1 MKWKLTRRFLG
12 SVVTIVVIVGIVNTI
27 LLLCLLFYRAMHN
40 FGTEEVSAENFS
52 RTFSQYVELQDNK
65 PMVNEEG
72 LEKLQDNKAW
82 IQFLNNKGEQVAAFY
97 TPQNLQTVYSPIEIV
112 QMYKYKE
119 IDAET
124 TVFVGEAHNFS
135 YFVGVKEQKIGRYV
149 ITYDY
154 AKVFKYINILLL
166 LFLIVDII
174 IALVIG
180 FLFGK
185 RLTTPLNTLIEGI
198 QQLRERRFKKMPIP
212 KGVYEDVF
220 SNMNEL
226 SVKLDQYEKE
236 RDQLD
241 QMREEWISNV
251 SHDMKTPLAS
261 IHGYAELMKD
271 SSTDLTPQELYEY
284 TSIINRQSKYMK
296 DLLDDLNLT
305 MRLRNQQLPLQFEDV
320 NIVGFIREMTIELLN
335 DSSFGDRQV
344 EFEANVDKAMHKVDK
359 KLLKRAIFNF
369 IYNALVH
376 NDEHVVVNIRIDN
389 IYLQGGQE
397 QKSSNISTAS
407 VFHTQIT
414 IADNGRGIPSK
425 DLEQVF
431 ERYYRGTNTTST
443 HGTGLGMAIARDII
457 LAHNGKIDLT
467 SVENKGT
474 TITILL

>member
-27 LLLCLLFYRAMHN
+27 LLLCLLFVH
-40 FGTEEVSAENFS
+40 FDTEEESAENFS
-52 RTFSQYVELQDNK
+52 RSFSQYVELIDDK

-72 LEKLQDNKAW
+72 REKLRNNNAW
-82 IQFLNNKGEQVAAFY
+82 IQFLNDKGEQVAAYY
-97 TPQNLQTVYSPIEIV
+97 TPQKLQTVYSPVEIV

-119 IDAET
+119 MDAET
-124 TVFVGEAHNFS
+124 TVFVGEAHDFS
-135 YFVGVKEQKIGRYV
+135 YFVGVKDRGIGRYV
-149 ITYDY
+149 MSYNY
-154 AKVFKYINILLL
+154 VNILKYFNIILL
-166 LFLIVDII
+166 LFLTVDII

-180 FLFGK
+180 LLFGK

-198 QQLRERRFKKMPIP
+198 KQLRERRFKKMSIP

-220 SNMNEL
+220 RNMNEL
-226 SVKLDQYEKE
+226 SIKLDQYEKE

-261 IHGYAELMKD
+261 IHGYTEWMKD
-271 SSTDLTPQELYEY
+271 NATELTPQELHEF
-284 TSIINRQSKYMK
+284 TSIINRQSVYMK

-305 MRLRNQQLPLQFEDV
+305 MRLRNQRLPLHFEEVD
-320 NIVGFIREMTIELLN
+320 IVGFIREMTIELLN
-335 DSSFGDRQV
+335 DSQFGDKQV
-344 EFEANVDKAMHKVDK
+344 EFEANVDKATHNVDK

-376 NDEHVVVNIRIDN
+376 NDENVVVKIQIDD
-389 IYLQGGQE
+389 IGPQSEL
-397 QKSSNISTAS
+397 
-407 VFHTQIT
+407 HTKIT
-414 IADNGRGIPSK
+414 IADNGRGIPDK

-431 ERYYRGTNTTST
+431 ERYYRGTNTAST

-457 LAHNGKIDLT
+457 LAHKGKLDLT

>member
-1 MKWKLTRRFLG
+1 MVINYNPRSETNEVEIDTALFSIRCG
-12 SVVTIVVIVGIVNTI
+12 NVVIVGIVNTI

-40 FGTEEVSAENFS
+40 FGTEEASAENFS
-52 RTFSQYVELQDNK
+52 RTFSQYVELKDNK

-72 LEKLQDNKAW
+72 LEKLQDNNAW

-97 TPQNLQTVYSPIEIV
+97 TPQKLQTVYSPVEIV

-135 YFVGVKEQKIGRYV
+135 YFVGVKEQRIGRYV

-220 SNMNEL
+220 RNMNEL

-271 SSTDLTPQELYEY
+271 SCH
-284 TSIINRQSKYMK
+284 R
-296 DLLDDLNLT
+296 
-305 MRLRNQQLPLQFEDV
+305 F
-320 NIVGFIREMTIELLN
+320 
-335 DSSFGDRQV
+335 
-344 EFEANVDKAMHKVDK
+344 
-359 KLLKRAIFNF
+359 
-369 IYNALVH
+369 
-376 NDEHVVVNIRIDN
+376 
-389 IYLQGGQE
+389 
-397 QKSSNISTAS
+397 
-407 VFHTQIT
+407 
-414 IADNGRGIPSK
+414 
-425 DLEQVF
+425 
-431 ERYYRGTNTTST
+431 NTTRT
-443 HGTGLGMAIARDII
+443 
-457 LAHNGKIDLT
+457 
-467 SVENKGT
+467 V
-474 TITILL
+474 

>member
-27 LLLCLLFYRAMHN
+27 LLLCLLFVHID
-40 FGTEEVSAENFS
+40 TEEESAENFS
-52 RTFSQYVELQDNK
+52 RSFSQYVELIDDK

-72 LEKLQDNKAW
+72 LEKLRNTNAW
-82 IQFLNNKGEQVAAFY
+82 IQFLNDKGEQVAAYY
-97 TPQNLQTVYSPIEIV
+97 TPQKLQTVYSPVEIV

-124 TVFVGEAHNFS
+124 TVFAGEAHDFS
-135 YFVGVKEQKIGRYV
+135 YFVGVKDRGIGRYV
-149 ITYDY
+149 LSYNYVHIL
-154 AKVFKYINILLL
+154 KYFNIILL
-166 LFLIVDII
+166 LFLTVDII

-180 FLFGK
+180 LLFGK

-198 QQLRERRFKKMPIP
+198 QQLRERRFKKMSIP

-220 SNMNEL
+220 QNMNEL

-261 IHGYAELMKD
+261 IHGYTELMKD
-271 SSTDLTPQELYEY
+271 NATELTPQELYEF
-284 TSIINRQSKYMK
+284 TSIINRQSVYMK

-305 MRLRNQQLPLQFEDV
+305 MRLRNQRLPLQFEDV
-320 NIVGFIREMTIELLN
+320 DIVGFIREMTIELLN
-335 DSSFGDRQV
+335 DSQFGDRQV
-344 EFEANVDKAMHKVDK
+344 ELEANVDKAIHKVDK
-359 KLLKRAIFNF
+359 NLLKRAILNF
-369 IYNALVH
+369 LYNALVH
-376 NDEHVVVNIRIDN
+376 NDENVVVKIQIDDFH
-389 IYLQGGQE
+389 LQSE
-397 QKSSNISTAS
+397 
-407 VFHTQIT
+407 FHTQIT
-414 IADNGRGIPSK
+414 ISDSGRGIPSK

-431 ERYYRGTNTTST
+431 ERYYRGTNTAST

-457 LAHNGKIDLT
+457 LAHKGKLDLT
-467 SVENKGT
+467 SIENKGT

>member
-27 LLLCLLFYRAMHN
+27 LLLSLLFYRAMHN
-40 FGTEEVSAENFS
+40 FEAEEVSAENFS
-52 RTFSQYVELQDNK
+52 RTFSQYVELIDNK
-65 PMVNEEG
+65 PIVNEEG
-72 LEKLQDNKAW
+72 LKKLRNNNAW
-82 IQFLNNKGEQVAAFY
+82 IQFLNDEGEQVAAFY
-97 TPQNLQTVYSPIEIV
+97 TPQKLQTVYSPVEIV

-154 AKVFKYINILLL
+154 EKVFKNFNILLVI
-166 LFLIVDII
+166 FLIVDII

-185 RLTTPLNTLIEGI
+185 KLTSPLNILIEGI
-198 QQLRERRFKKMPIP
+198 QQLRERRFKKMSIP

-220 SNMNEL
+220 RNMNEL

-261 IHGYAELMKD
+261 IHGYTELMKD
-271 SSTDLTPQELYEY
+271 NATELTPQELFEF
-284 TSIINRQSKYMK
+284 TSIINKQSVYMK

-305 MRLRNQQLPLQFEDV
+305 MRLRNQRLPMQFEDV
-320 NIVGFIREMTIELLN
+320 DIVGFIREMTIELLN
-335 DSSFGDRQV
+335 DSQFGDQQV
-344 EFEANVDKAMHKVDK
+344 EFVANVDKATHKVDK
-359 KLLKRAIFNF
+359 KLMKRAIFNL

-376 NDEHVVVNIRIDN
+376 NEENVVVKIQIDD
-389 IYLQGGQE
+389 IGPQSEL
-397 QKSSNISTAS
+397 
-407 VFHTQIT
+407 HTQIT
-414 IADNGRGIPSK
+414 IADNGRGIPAK

-431 ERYYRGTNTTST
+431 ERYYRGTNTAST

-457 LAHNGKIDLT
+457 LAHKGKLDL
-467 SVENKGT
+467 SSIENKGT
-474 TITILL
+474 AITILL

>member
-27 LLLCLLFYRAMHN
+27 LLLCLLFVH
-40 FGTEEVSAENFS
+40 FDTEEESAENFS
-52 RTFSQYVELQDNK
+52 RSFSQYVELIDDK
-65 PMVNEEG
+65 PKVNEEG
-72 LEKLQDNKAW
+72 LEKLRNTNAW
-82 IQFLNNKGEQVAAFY
+82 IQFLNDKGEQVAAYY
-97 TPQNLQTVYSPIEIV
+97 TPQKLQTVYSPVEIV

-124 TVFVGEAHNFS
+124 TVFAGEAHDFS
-135 YFVGVKEQKIGRYV
+135 YFVGVKDRGIGRYV
-149 ITYDY
+149 LSYNYVHIL
-154 AKVFKYINILLL
+154 KYFNIILL
-166 LFLIVDII
+166 LFLTVDII

-180 FLFGK
+180 LLFGK

-198 QQLRERRFKKMPIP
+198 QQLRERRFKKMSIP

-220 SNMNEL
+220 HNMNEL

-261 IHGYAELMKD
+261 IHGYTELMKD
-271 SSTDLTPQELYEY
+271 NATELTPQELYEF
-284 TSIINRQSKYMK
+284 TSIINRQSVYMK
-296 DLLDDLNLT
+296 NLLDDLNLT
-305 MRLRNQQLPLQFEDV
+305 MRLRNQRLPLQFEDV
-320 NIVGFIREMTIELLN
+320 DIVGFIREMTIELLN
-335 DSSFGDRQV
+335 DSQFGERQV

-359 KLLKRAIFNF
+359 NLLKRAIFNF

-376 NDEHVVVNIRIDN
+376 NDVNVVVKIQIDD
-389 IYLQGGQE
+389 IHLQSE
-397 QKSSNISTAS
+397 H
-407 VFHTQIT
+407 HTQIT

-425 DLEQVF
+425 DLDQVF
-431 ERYYRGTNTTST
+431 ERYYRGTNTASK

-457 LAHNGKIDLT
+457 LAHKGKLDLT
-467 SVENKGT
+467 SIENKGT
-474 TITILL
+474 AITILI

>member
-27 LLLCLLFYRAMHN
+27 LLLCLLFVH
-40 FGTEEVSAENFS
+40 FDTEEESAENFS
-52 RTFSQYVELQDNK
+52 RSFSQYVELIDDK

-72 LEKLQDNKAW
+72 LEKLRSTNAW
-82 IQFLNNKGEQVAAFY
+82 IQFLNDKGEQVAAYY
-97 TPQNLQTVYSPIEIV
+97 TPQKLQTVYSPVEIV

-124 TVFVGEAHNFS
+124 TVFVGEAHDFS
-135 YFVGVKEQKIGRYV
+135 YFVGVKDRGIGRYV
-149 ITYDY
+149 LSYNYVHIL
-154 AKVFKYINILLL
+154 KYFNIILL
-166 LFLIVDII
+166 LFLTVDII

-180 FLFGK
+180 LLFGK

-198 QQLRERRFKKMPIP
+198 QQLRERRFKKMSIP

-220 SNMNEL
+220 HNMNEL

-261 IHGYAELMKD
+261 IHGYTELMKD
-271 SSTDLTPQELYEY
+271 NATELTPQELYEF
-284 TSIINRQSKYMK
+284 TSIINRQSVYMK
-296 DLLDDLNLT
+296 NLLDDLNLT
-305 MRLRNQQLPLQFEDV
+305 MRLRNQRLPLQFEDV
-320 NIVGFIREMTIELLN
+320 DIVGFIREMTIELLN
-335 DSSFGDRQV
+335 DSQFGDRQV

-359 KLLKRAIFNF
+359 NLLKRAIFNF

-376 NDEHVVVNIRIDN
+376 NDENVVVKIQIDD
-389 IYLQGGQE
+389 IHLQSE
-397 QKSSNISTAS
+397 H
-407 VFHTQIT
+407 HTQIT

-425 DLEQVF
+425 DLDQVF
-431 ERYYRGTNTTST
+431 ERYYRGTNTASK

-457 LAHNGKIDLT
+457 LAHKGKLDLT
-467 SVENKGT
+467 SIENKGT
-474 TITILL
+474 TITILI

>member
-12 SVVTIVVIVGIVNTI
+12 SVVTIVVIIGIVNTI
-27 LLLCLLFYRAMHN
+27 LLLSLLFYRAMHD
-40 FGTEEVSAENFS
+40 FGTEGVSAENFS
-52 RTFSQYVELQDNK
+52 RTFSQYVELKDNK
-65 PMVNEEG
+65 PMVNEKG
-72 LEKLQDNKAW
+72 LKKLQDNNAW

-97 TPQNLQTVYSPIEIV
+97 TPKRLPTVYSPVEIV

-124 TVFVGEAHNFS
+124 TVFVGETHNFS

-149 ITYDY
+149 ITYNY
-154 AKVFKYINILLL
+154 AKVFKNFNILLL

-185 RLTTPLNTLIEGI
+185 RLTRPLNILIEGI
-198 QQLRERRFKKMPIP
+198 QQLRERSFKKMSIP

-220 SNMNEL
+220 RNMNEL

-236 RDQLD
+236 RDLLD

-261 IHGYAELMKD
+261 IHGYTELMKD
-271 SSTDLTPQELYEY
+271 NATDLTPQELYEFS
-284 TSIINRQSKYMK
+284 SIINRQSTYMK

-305 MRLRNQQLPLQFEDV
+305 MRLRNQRLPLQFEDV
-320 NIVGFIREMTIELLN
+320 EIVGFIREMTIELLN
-335 DSSFGDRQV
+335 DSQLGDRQV
-344 EFEANVDKAMHKVDK
+344 EFEANVDMAKHKVDK

-376 NDEHVVVNIRIDN
+376 NEENVIVKIQIDDIR
-389 IYLQGGQE
+389 LE
-397 QKSSNISTAS
+397 SEL
-407 VFHTQIT
+407 HTKIT
-414 IADNGRGIPSK
+414 ISDNGRGIPSK

-431 ERYYRGTNTTST
+431 ERYYRGTNTAST

-457 LAHNGKIDLT
+457 LAHNGKLDLT

>member
-27 LLLCLLFYRAMHN
+27 LLLSLLFYRAMHN
-40 FGTEEVSAENFS
+40 FEAEEVSAENFS
-52 RTFSQYVELQDNK
+52 RTFSQYVELIDNK
-65 PMVNEEG
+65 PIVNEEG
-72 LEKLQDNKAW
+72 LKKLRNNNAW
-82 IQFLNNKGEQVAAFY
+82 IQFLNDEGKQVAAFY
-97 TPQNLQTVYSPIEIV
+97 TPQKLQTVYSPIEIV

-154 AKVFKYINILLL
+154 EKVFKNFNFLLVI
-166 LFLIVDII
+166 FLIVDII

-185 RLTTPLNTLIEGI
+185 KLTSPLNILIEGI
-198 QQLRERRFKKMPIP
+198 QQLRERRFKKMSIP

-220 SNMNEL
+220 RNMNEL

-261 IHGYAELMKD
+261 IHGYTELMKD
-271 SSTDLTPQELYEY
+271 NATALTPQELYEF
-284 TSIINRQSKYMK
+284 TSIINRQSVYMK

-305 MRLRNQQLPLQFEDV
+305 MRLRNQRLPLQFEDV
-320 NIVGFIREMTIELLN
+320 DIVGFIREKTIELLN
-335 DSSFGDRQV
+335 DSQFGDQQV
-344 EFEANVDKAMHKVDK
+344 EFVANVDKATHKVDK
-359 KLLKRAIFNF
+359 KLLKRAIFNL

-376 NDEHVVVNIRIDN
+376 NEENVVVKIQIDD
-389 IYLQGGQE
+389 IGPQSEL
-397 QKSSNISTAS
+397 
-407 VFHTQIT
+407 HTQIT
-414 IADNGRGIPSK
+414 IADNGRGIPAK

-431 ERYYRGTNTTST
+431 ERYYRGTNTAST

-457 LAHNGKIDLT
+457 LAHKGKIDLT
-467 SVENKGT
+467 SIENKGT

>member
-27 LLLCLLFYRAMHN
+27 LLLCLLFVH
-40 FGTEEVSAENFS
+40 FDTEEESAENFS
-52 RTFSQYVELQDNK
+52 RSFSQYVELIDDK

-72 LEKLQDNKAW
+72 LEKLRNNNAW
-82 IQFLNNKGEQVAAFY
+82 IQFLNDKGEQVAAYY
-97 TPQNLQTVYSPIEIV
+97 TPQKLQTVYSPVEIV

-124 TVFVGEAHNFS
+124 TVFVGEAHDFS
-135 YFVGVKEQKIGRYV
+135 YFVGVKDRGIGRYV
-149 ITYDY
+149 MSYNYVHIL
-154 AKVFKYINILLL
+154 KYINIILL
-166 LFLIVDII
+166 LFLTVDII

-180 FLFGK
+180 LLFGK
-185 RLTTPLNTLIEGI
+185 RLTTPLNILIEGI
-198 QQLRERRFKKMPIP
+198 QQLRERRFKKMSIP

-220 SNMNEL
+220 HNMNEL
-226 SVKLDQYEKE
+226 SIKLDQYEKE

-261 IHGYAELMKD
+261 IHGYTELMKD
-271 SSTDLTPQELYEY
+271 NATELTPQELYEF
-284 TSIINRQSKYMK
+284 TSIINRQSVYMK

-305 MRLRNQQLPLQFEDV
+305 MRLRNQRLPLQFEDV
-320 NIVGFIREMTIELLN
+320 DIVGFIREMTIELLN
-335 DSSFGDRQV
+335 DSQFGDKQV
-344 EFEANVDKAMHKVDK
+344 EFEANVDKATHKVDK

-376 NDEHVVVNIRIDN
+376 NDENVIVKIQIDD
-389 IYLQGGQE
+389 IGPQSEL
-397 QKSSNISTAS
+397 
-407 VFHTQIT
+407 HTKIT
-414 IADNGRGIPSK
+414 IADNGRGIPDK

-431 ERYYRGTNTTST
+431 ERYYRGTNTAST

-457 LAHNGKIDLT
+457 LAHKGKLDLT
-467 SVENKGT
+467 SVENKVT

>member
-27 LLLCLLFYRAMHN
+27 LLLCLLFVH
-40 FGTEEVSAENFS
+40 FDTEEESAENFS
-52 RTFSQYVELQDNK
+52 RSFSQYVELIDDK

-72 LEKLQDNKAW
+72 LEKLRNNNAW
-82 IQFLNNKGEQVAAFY
+82 IQFLNDKGEQVAAYY
-97 TPQNLQTVYSPIEIV
+97 TPQKLQTVYSPVEIV

-124 TVFVGEAHNFS
+124 TVFVGEAHDFS
-135 YFVGVKEQKIGRYV
+135 YFVGVKDRGIGRYV
-149 ITYDY
+149 MSYNY
-154 AKVFKYINILLL
+154 VHLLKYINIILL
-166 LFLIVDII
+166 LFLTVDII

-180 FLFGK
+180 LLFGK

-198 QQLRERRFKKMPIP
+198 QQLRERRFKKMSIP

-220 SNMNEL
+220 HNMNEL

-261 IHGYAELMKD
+261 IHGYTELMKD
-271 SSTDLTPQELYEY
+271 NATELTPQELYEF
-284 TSIINRQSKYMK
+284 TSIINRQSVYMK
-296 DLLDDLNLT
+296 NLLDDLNLT
-305 MRLRNQQLPLQFEDV
+305 MRLRNQRLPLQFEDV
-320 NIVGFIREMTIELLN
+320 DIVGFIREMTIELLN
-335 DSSFGDRQV
+335 DSQFGDRQV
-344 EFEANVDKAMHKVDK
+344 EFEANVDKAIHKVDK
-359 KLLKRAIFNF
+359 NLLKRAIFNF
-369 IYNALVH
+369 IYNSLVH
-376 NDEHVVVNIRIDN
+376 NDENVVVKIQIDD
-389 IYLQGGQE
+389 IGPQSEL
-397 QKSSNISTAS
+397 
-407 VFHTQIT
+407 HTKIT
-414 IADNGRGIPSK
+414 IADNGRGIPDK

-431 ERYYRGTNTTST
+431 ERYYRGTNTAST

-457 LAHNGKIDLT
+457 LAHKGKIDLT